1 MNDSQRERKRERD
14 RRYRELNK
22 EKRAECDRRYRE
34 LNKEKIADYKRKHRE
49 ENKEKMAEYNK
60 KWREENKEERSEYA
74 KKWREENKENRLEYA
89 KAHRDKRRAYC
100 REYLGGKCVVCGTT
114 HNLQFDH
121 IKREEKKYNITEKLT
136 IKFDN
141 LKEELDKC
149 QLLCVDCHLEKT
161 AKEWADITHNTV
173 PLSKLDTMP

>member
-1 MNDSQRERKRERD
+1 MTNSQKEKKAEYDRKWYQKNKEKISE
-14 RRYRELNK
+14 YNQLNK
-22 EKRAECDRRYRE
+22 EKRAEYNRKWE
-34 LNKEKIADYKRKHRE
+34 VKNKEKRREQKRK
-49 ENKEKMAEYNK
+49 Y
-60 KWREENKEERSEYA
+60 
-74 KKWREENKENRLEYA
+74 REENKENRLEYA

-121 IKREEKKYNITEKLT
+121 IKREEKKYNITEKIS

-149 QLLCVDCHLEKT
+149 QLLCAPCHLEKT
-161 AKEWADITHNTV
+161 ASEWT
-173 PLSKLDTMP
+173 K